1 MPETTTTG
9 TTQKPLKDKKKF
21 KGGKQATQKG
31 RPNKGGK
38 DKRTEKAPVVV
49 AEKFFTPAFLY
60 ISECCDVPAKK
71 EPLVWSAKDKE
82 DKKFS
87 ENHKGHFRCTK
98 CGKPSKVRRIKN
110 TEGVQIVL

>member
-9 TTQKPLKDKKKF
+9 TTQKPLKKKF
-21 KGGKQATQKG
+21 KGGKQATQKK
-31 RPNKGGK
+31 RPK

-49 AEKFFTPAFLY
+49 AVKTFAPAFLY
-60 ISECCDVPAKK
+60 ISECCDVPGKK

-82 DKKFS
+82 EKKFS
-87 ENHKGHFRCTK
+87 ENHKGSWR
-98 CGKPSKVRRIKN
+98 CGKCNKPTKVRRVKN